1 MLASSKVLT
10 PIKTRVPI
18 FEKIIL
24 TYNCRFFVDTPNE
37 KGGRFFIPSTHF
49 RNIRM
54 SEIDIYQH
62 MRGKISVVCSAGT
75 VFVWNSRIWHGA
87 RSNRIKSPRYM
98 YKLRLNPSQPKV
110 GLFNTSDLNNPA
122 IENILK
128 TKQGWEDTDYN
139 YELLKRFQYCIM
151 CLVNKNLLL
160 NQKSIKAFNLD
171 SLALSL

>member
-62 MRGKISVVCSAGT
+62 MRGKISVVAQPEQFVFGIRGFGT
-75 VFVWNSRIWHGA
+75 ALG
-87 RSNRIKSPRYM
+87 PTE
-98 YKLRLNPSQPKV
+98 PKV
-110 GLFNTSDLNNPA
+110 QDICTN
-122 IENILK
+122 
-128 TKQGWEDTDYN
+128 
-139 YELLKRFQYCIM
+139 
-151 CLVNKNLLL
+151 
-160 NQKSIKAFNLD
+160 
-171 SLALSL
+171 